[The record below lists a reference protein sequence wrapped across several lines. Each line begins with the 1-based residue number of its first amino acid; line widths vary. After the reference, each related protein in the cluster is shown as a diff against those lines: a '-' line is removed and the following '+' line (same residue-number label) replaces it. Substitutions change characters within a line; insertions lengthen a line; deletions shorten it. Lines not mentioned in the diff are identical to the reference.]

1 MAKSGVL
8 CDMRPEYCQYEDS
21 GCELSATCL
30 RCPLPRCRY
39 DEPGGR
45 RRLLNSKRDREIQG
59 LRRECGV
66 AIRELAARYGVSA
79 RTVHRILRKEAT

>member
-1 MAKSGVL
+1 MLKRGVSL
-8 CDMRPEYCQYEDS
+8 DLRPEYCQYEDY

-30 RCPLPRCRY
+30 SCPLPRCRY

-45 RRLLNSKRDREIQG
+45 RQLLNSKRNSEIQG
-59 LRRECGV
+59 LRRERGL

-79 RTVHRILRKEAT
+79 RTVHRILRKEAM